1 MSTTPVGAAAPS
13 GLAGELRSTAR
24 GGALSLAG
32 SLFGTAMGF
41 VLVLVLAR
49 QLGPSGSGLVLQAMG
64 VFMICLSLA
73 RLGTDTTAV
82 WLVPRLRHEQPD
94 QVRAA
99 CVLLLGL
106 AGSTGLVLWIGWLL
120 VRPALSGHGID
131 VVDSGALGAV
141 LGGVPLAAVMLAA
154 LAATRAFGG
163 VVPYTLVG
171 NVGVPLAR
179 PVAVLAGTL
188 AGGAVVTAG
197 VAWTAPLVPGVI
209 AAVWVLHRQVTRFER
224 QHGLPVVRVADRALR
239 RRAVGFA
246 LPRTLSAALE
256 ESLVWLDV
264 VLVGLIAGPAAAGV
278 YGAATR
284 FVSAGSA
291 LLQAMRIVVAPRF
304 SAMLARGRRQDV
316 QDLYDVTG
324 TWIVLAGAP
333 VYVLLAAHAGTVLD
347 LLGPGFDRGTS
358 AVVALC
364 VGGVGMLVGG
374 NVQSL
379 LLMSGHSGWAAANK
393 GVVLAVNVAAN
404 LALIAPLG
412 ITGAAISWA
421 ACAWLDTVLAVLQ
434 VRRFTG
440 VRLAVRSLARCLL
453 AVLGCAAAVSWLV
466 RAQVGEGVGA
476 LLLSVVLTALAVG
489 GYAAADRRR
498 LHTAELAALL
508 PRRSS
513 YSGTH
518 VRR

>member
-1 MSTTPVGAAAPS
+1 MSTTPLRAGEASAER
-13 GLAGELRSTAR
+13 AGELRSTAR

-49 QLGPSGSGLVLQAMG
+49 QFGPAGSGLVLQAMG

-82 WLVPRLRHEQPD
+82 WLVPRLRHEQPG

-99 CVLLLGL
+99 CLLLVGL
-106 AGSTGLVLWIGWLL
+106 AGGTGLALWGGWLL
-120 VRPALSGHGID
+120 LRPALAGQGID

-171 NVGVPLAR
+171 NVAVPLAR
-179 PVAVLAGTL
+179 PLAVLAGTA

-197 VAWTAPLVPGVI
+197 VAWTAPLLPGALV
-209 AAVWVLHRQVTRFER
+209 ALWVLHRQVTRFER
-224 QHGLPVVRVADRALR
+224 AHALPVVRVADRALR
-239 RRAVGFA
+239 RRALGFA
-246 LPRTLSAALE
+246 LPRTLSAGLE

-264 VLVGLIAGPAAAGV
+264 ILVGLIAGPAAAGV

-304 SAMLARGRRQDV
+304 SALLAQGRRRDV
-316 QDLYDVTG
+316 QHLYDVTG
-324 TWIVLAGAP
+324 GWIVLAGTP
-333 VYVLLAAHAGTVLD
+333 VYVLLAVHAGTVLG
-347 LLGPGFDRGTS
+347 LLGDGFDSGQG

-404 LALIAPLG
+404 LALIAPYG
-412 ITGAAISWA
+412 ITGAAIGWA
-421 ACAWLDTVLAVLQ
+421 ACAWLDTLLAVVQ

-440 VRLAVRSLARCLL
+440 VRPAVRSLGRCLL
-453 AVLGCAAAVSWLV
+453 AVLACAGTVAWLA
-466 RAQVGEGVGA
+466 RAWLGEGVVA
-476 LLLSVVLTALAVG
+476 LAVSVVVSALAVG
-489 GYAAADRRR
+489 GYAVADRRR

-508 PRRSS
+508 PGRR
-513 YSGTH
+513 
-518 VRR
+518 